1 MGLYPQKSMTALSP
15 TSPETSD
22 SSAAQRVLDAAERLF
37 YSRGVQAVG
46 IDMIVAEAGVGL
58 KTLYAHFKSKDR
70 LVEAYLRR
78 LNQRFLNRLEARM
91 AQRQGRDQVLA
102 VFDTLGDWF
111 AEPEFN
117 GCAFINVAGEL
128 HTNPAARAI
137 AREHKQSLRA
147 LLQRT
152 ARAAAVTAPDA
163 LADRLMLLVEGAVV
177 TAYVEGD
184 ELAAVRARSAAAALM
199 DGTSQPH
206 GDDGPSRAADRLQ

>member
-1 MGLYPQKSMTALSP
+1 MTALF
-15 TSPETSD
+15 PETPR

-46 IDMIVAEAGVGL
+46 IDMVVAEAGVGL
-58 KTLYAHFKSKDR
+58 KTLYTHFRSKDG

-78 LNQRFLNRLEARM
+78 RNQRFLDRLQVRV
-91 AQRQGRDQVLA
+91 AQLHGRDQVLA
-102 VFDTLGDWF
+102 VFDALGDWF
-111 AEPEFN
+111 AEPDFS

-128 HTNPAARAI
+128 HANPAARAI
-137 AREHKQSLRA
+137 AREHKQSLRV

-152 ARAAAVTAPDA
+152 ARAATVTDPDT
-163 LADRLMLLVEGAVV
+163 LVDRLMLLVEGAVV

-199 DGTSQPH
+199 DCTDQPH
-206 GDDGPSRAADRLQ
+206 GDDEPSRAADRLQ